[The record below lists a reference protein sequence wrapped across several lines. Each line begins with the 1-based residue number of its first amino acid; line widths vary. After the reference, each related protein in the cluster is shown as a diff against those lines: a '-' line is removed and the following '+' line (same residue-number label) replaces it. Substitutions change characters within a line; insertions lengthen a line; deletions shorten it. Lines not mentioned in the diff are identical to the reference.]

1 MNRPGLLKRALAG
14 FLLTTFSVVCLA
26 QTATN
31 NAPLWAQM
39 QSAVL
44 LETNLDKVKAL
55 VKAGFDIN
63 SPIGCGTYN
72 ALDGAVQRQNVKMV
86 KWLLANGAKSK
97 GSALLQAAWCDN
109 LDHSYQIAA
118 ALLKAGADVNYKEN
132 YPNPAF
138 HSALPLSTPLHHAC
152 YRGNSA
158 VVKLLLDQ
166 RGIEL
171 NTIDV
176 DNCTPLMLAA
186 GKGNGEIVGLLL
198 KAGAD
203 PTVKNKNGETALS
216 MAGRVEIQNQ
226 ITLFLE
232 VKKKKPQS

>member
-1 MNRPGLLKRALAG
+1 MNHFRRIKYSLAGLLVTAAP
-14 FLLTTFSVVCLA
+14 FVCLA

-31 NAPLWAQM
+31 EIPLWAQM
-39 QSAVL
+39 QRAVL
-44 LETNLDKVKAL
+44 VETNLAEVKSL

-63 SPIGCGTYN
+63 SPIGCGSYN

-86 KWLLANGAKSK
+86 KWLLANGAKPK
-97 GSALLQAAWCDN
+97 GSALLQATWCDN
-109 LDHSYQIAA
+109 LDDSVKMVA

-152 YRGNSA
+152 YNGNSA
-158 VVKLLLDQ
+158 VVKLLLNQ
-166 RGIEL
+166 QWIEL

-176 DNCTPLMLAA
+176 DNRTPLMWAA
-186 GKGNGEIVGLLL
+186 GKGKSEIVDLLL

-203 PTVKNKNGETALS
+203 PRIKNKNGETAFS
-216 MAGRVEIQNQ
+216 IAGQHVEIQNQ
-226 ITLFLE
+226 ITKFLDA
-232 VKKKKPQS
+232 KKK